1 MPEGSFPRVPAGT
14 DPTDLRASARTFL
27 EFERGYLRRRW
38 AAYYALWAGTA
49 AAYFVA
55 AYVLSFTSFSA
66 LPSTTQL
73 LTLWGLRFVLT
84 IVALTVSVLIW
95 GLAERT
101 SALRV
106 ATSGHPSLVGPLNLI
121 RFAIVVTVI
130 IAALLVSL
138 RSSFASDIIGDT
150 ALLVLTL
157 FLFLHLHYAF
167 RPIPP
172 EGWLAASAFISA
184 GVLAYISLLLGY
196 PLGHVIVWSAAVVVW
211 SGCAAYAR
219 FGAHD
224 VPENP

>member
-1 MPEGSFPRVPAGT
+1 MPEGSFPHETQVTRSSE
-14 DPTDLRASARTFL
+14 LRATARTFL

-38 AAYYALWAGTA
+38 AAYYGLWAGAA

-55 AYVLSFTSFSA
+55 AYLLSFTSFSA
-66 LPSTTQL
+66 WSSFTQL

-84 IVALTVSVLIW
+84 IAALTMSVLIW

-106 ATSGHPSLVGPLNLI
+106 ATNGHPSVMGPLNLV
-121 RFAIVVTVI
+121 RFAIVLTVVV
-130 IAALLVSL
+130 AALLVSL
-138 RSSFASDIIGDT
+138 RSSFASDIIGDS

-172 EGWLAASAFISA
+172 EGWLAGLTFIAA
-184 GVLAYISLLLGY
+184 GTLSYVSLLLSY

-211 SGCAAYAR
+211 LGCAAYAR
-219 FGAHD
+219 FGGRDA
-224 VPENP
+224 PEDP

>member
-1 MPEGSFPRVPAGT
+1 MQTGSLPRETPGGDT
-14 DPTDLRASARTFL
+14 WDLRASARTFL

-49 AAYFVA
+49 AAYFVL
-55 AYVLSFTSFSA
+55 AYLLSFTEFSA
-66 LPSTTQL
+66 LSSTAQL

-84 IVALTVSVLIW
+84 IAALTVSVLIW

-106 ATSGHPSLVGPLNLI
+106 VTNGRSSLVGSLNLI
-121 RFAIVVTVI
+121 RFAFVVTAIV
-130 IAALLVSL
+130 AALLVSL
-138 RSSFASDIIGDT
+138 RSSFASEIIGDT

-157 FLFLHLHYAF
+157 FLFLHLHRAF

-172 EGWLAASAFISA
+172 EGWLAAFTFLAA
-184 GVLAYISLLLGY
+184 GALSYISLLLSY
-196 PLGHVIVWSAAVVVW
+196 PVGHVTAWSVAVVVW
-211 SGCAAYAR
+211 LGCASYAR

-224 VPENP
+224 TPEAP